1 MRRRKATDEAGNPGN
16 LRHIIAIDAMIE
28 GHTVTESAARANMT
42 RENLS
47 RLLHHNPVFIAEL
60 NRRRADA
67 QGAVIDGLRVLI
79 ARITAATLAALNDP
93 LTPPAVILQ
102 AGLSALPKL
111 YALMGELGKGST
123 DEQSIA
129 LTMIPDPVTAMLY
142 GAEQVKAG
150 RLIETARQE
159 LETVAGR

>member
-1 MRRRKATDEAGNPGN
+1 MRRRKATDEAGNPGT

-28 GHTVTESAARANMT
+28 GNTVTEAAARAHMT

-67 QGAVIDGLRVLI
+67 QGATTDGLRVLI

-93 LTPPAVILQ
+93 FTPPAVVLQ

-111 YALMGELGKGST
+111 YALIAEMGKG
-123 DEQSIA
+123 A
-129 LTMIPDPVTAMLY
+129 LEETTVALSMIPDAVTEMLRENEI
-142 GAEQVKAG
+142 AAAG
-150 RLIETARQE
+150 RLVEAARRE
-159 LETVAGR
+159 IETVAEP